1 MDTSFE
7 KLSNKEFINY
17 MKVTQEA
24 FEQEKARR
32 IRECLQELE
41 ELGYNVNDTPVIEA
55 LPSEEPDCEL
65 EQQECNEAQVTNE
78 VEVTDEEQVSDKEQV
93 SDEVV
98 VSETVMETPTPEID
112 APTETDDKDD
122 ISAEGIDANGDGNGN
137 EDEDDNVTPFFKI
150 IPPKPTPKR
159 MNNLCTPFFQYLQPK
174 SKKIVKIG
182 STKSIEY
189 PESRI
194 ISDWG
199 ILPCL
204 TATHANTSIY
214 VSKDNSAA

>member
-1 MDTSFE
+1 MDASL
-7 KLSNKEFINY
+7 KNLSNKEFINY
-17 MKVTQEA
+17 MKATQEA

-55 LPSEEPDCEL
+55 LPSEEPDSEL
-65 EQQECNEAQVTNE
+65 EQQECNEAQASDE
-78 VEVTDEEQVSDKEQV
+78 VEVTDEEQVSDE
-93 SDEVV
+93 EV
-98 VSETVMETPTPEID
+98 VSEAVMETPTQEID
-112 APTETDDKDD
+112 ETTETEDNDD
-122 ISAEGIDANGDGNGN
+122 ISTVDGN
-137 EDEDDNVTPFFKI
+137 EDEDDITPFFKI
-150 IPPKPTPKR
+150 IPPKPIPKR
-159 MNNLCTPFFQYLQPK
+159 MNNLCDPFFQYLQPK

-189 PESRI
+189 QESRI

-204 TATHANTSIY
+204 TATHSNTLIY

>member
-1 MDTSFE
+1 MDTSL
-7 KLSNKEFINY
+7 KNLSNKEFINY

-32 IRECLQELE
+32 IRVCLQELK

-55 LPSEEPDCEL
+55 LPSEEPNCEL
-65 EQQECNEAQVTNE
+65 EQQVCNEAQVTNE
-78 VEVTDEEQVSDKEQV
+78 EVVTDEEQVSD
-93 SDEVV
+93 EVV
-98 VSETVMETPTPEID
+98 LSETVMEAPTPEVNET
-112 APTETDDKDD
+112 TEAEDNDD
-122 ISAEGIDANGDGNGN
+122 ISTEDGN
-137 EDEDDNVTPFFKI
+137 EDEDEDITPFFKI
-150 IPPKPTPKR
+150 IPQKPIPKR
-159 MNNLCTPFFQYLQPK
+159 MNNLCDPFFKYLQPK

>member
-1 MDTSFE
+1 MDTSL
-7 KLSNKEFINY
+7 KNLSNKEFINY
-17 MKVTQEA
+17 MKATQEA

-32 IRECLQELE
+32 IRVCLQELK

-65 EQQECNEAQVTNE
+65 EQQECNEAQVINE
-78 VEVTDEEQVSDKEQV
+78 VEVTDEEQVSD
-93 SDEVV
+93 EVML
-98 VSETVMETPTPEID
+98 SETVMETPTPEID
-112 APTETDDKDD
+112 APTEADDNDD
-122 ISAEGIDANGDGNGN
+122 ISAEGIDANEDGNGN
-137 EDEDDNVTPFFKI
+137 EDEDITPFFKI
-150 IPPKPTPKR
+150 IPPKPIPKR

-204 TATHANTSIY
+204 TATHANTYIY

>member
-1 MDTSFE
+1 MDTSL
-7 KLSNKEFINY
+7 KNLSNKEFINY
-17 MKVTQEA
+17 MKSTLDA

-78 VEVTDEEQVSDKEQV
+78 EVVTDEEQV

-112 APTETDDKDD
+112 APTEADDNDD
-122 ISAEGIDANGDGNGN
+122 ISAEGIDANEDGDGNGN
-137 EDEDDNVTPFFKI
+137 EDEDITPFFKI
-150 IPPKPTPKR
+150 IPPKPIPKR
-159 MNNLCTPFFQYLQPK
+159 MNNLCDPFFKYLQPK

-194 ISDWG
+194 VSDWG

-214 VSKDNSAA
+214 VSKDNSNSAA

>member
-1 MDTSFE
+1 MDTSL
-7 KLSNKEFINY
+7 KNLSNKEFINY

-32 IRECLQELE
+32 IRECLRELK

-65 EQQECNEAQVTNE
+65 EQQECNEAQVINE
-78 VEVTDEEQVSDKEQV
+78 VEVTDEEQVSD
-93 SDEVV
+93 EVML
-98 VSETVMETPTPEID
+98 SETVMETPTPEID
-112 APTETDDKDD
+112 APTEADDNDD
-122 ISAEGIDANGDGNGN
+122 ISAEGIDANEDGNGN
-137 EDEDDNVTPFFKI
+137 EDEDITPFFKI
-150 IPPKPTPKR
+150 IPPKPIPKR

-204 TATHANTSIY
+204 TATHANTYIY

>member
-1 MDTSFE
+1 MDFNNSKNRTIMDTSFE

-78 VEVTDEEQVSDKEQV
+78 EVVTDEEQV

-98 VSETVMETPTPEID
+98 VSETVMEAPTPEVNET
-112 APTETDDKDD
+112 TEADDNDD
-122 ISAEGIDANGDGNGN
+122 TSAVDGN

-150 IPPKPTPKR
+150 IPPKPIPRR

-204 TATHANTSIY
+204 TATHANTYIY